1 MISEKVDIKTGGNM
15 KSNWLLMV
23 LISYVLTGSAQE
35 IFLNEIRTNDE
46 STDDGEFIELIGP
59 AGTDLSNWQI
69 EHYNGSGGDIIF
81 SYTIPAGIV
90 LPDDGISD
98 ITGQQIGFLVIK
110 RTDHTVLNFD
120 LEWGTNSLQNGPD
133 GILLRNAAGIRVQ
146 ALSWNGLGDLSGGIP
161 PWRNIGSDQNT
172 DNSLSA
178 PDSVFES
185 SEKDWEYVLPTPG
198 TLNTNQTTGDIS
210 LPVELSSF
218 QAIGGDREVRLVWIT
233 EAELDNLGFIL
244 ERAYDQEG
252 DYVQIASYES
262 LDALKGAGNSSEK
275 RRYEFLDP
283 SVFNDITYWYRL
295 IDVSVQGV
303 HTFHP
308 AVSAMPM
315 APKIDVVDEP
325 PEDKDSPGKF
335 ELTQN
340 YPNPF
345 NPTTIIN
352 FELPITNDVELSI
365 YNVIGQKITTLLR
378 ELKQAGTHQ
387 VKWDATGYASGVYY
401 YKIEAGEFV
410 DVRRMV
416 LLR

>member
-1 MISEKVDIKTGGNM
+1 M
-15 KSNWLLMV
+15 KNRWLLMV

-35 IFLNEIRTNDE
+35 VYLNEIRTNDE

-69 EHYNGSGGDIIF
+69 EHYNGSGGDLIF
-81 SYTIPAGIV
+81 SYTIPEGTF

-120 LEWGTNSLQNGPD
+120 LEWGSNSLQNGPD
-133 GILLRNAAGIRVQ
+133 GILLRHSNGNRIQ
-146 ALSWNGLGDLSGGIP
+146 ALSWNGLGDLSGGEP
-161 PWRNIGSDQNT
+161 PWRDVGSDQNT

-178 PDSVFES
+178 PDTVFEFFQK
-185 SEKDWEYVLPTPG
+185 EWDYVLPTPG
-198 TLNTNQTTGDIS
+198 MLNSNQSTGDIS

-218 QAIGGDREVRLVWIT
+218 RAIGRDREVRLIWIT

-252 DYVQIASYES
+252 DFLQIASYES

-275 RRYEFLDP
+275 KQYEFIDP

-295 IDVSVQGV
+295 IDVSVHGV
-303 HTFHP
+303 HTSHP
-308 AVSAMPM
+308 AVSAIPT
-315 APKIDVVDEP
+315 APKLDVVDDP
-325 PEDKDSPGKF
+325 PEDISSPGKF
-335 ELTQN
+335 QLDQN

-345 NPTTIIN
+345 NPKTIIN
-352 FELPITNDVELSI
+352 YELPITNYVQLSI
-365 YNVIGQKITTLLR
+365 YTTSGKKVTTLVSER
-378 ELKQAGTHQ
+378 KSAGSYQ
-387 VKWDATGYASGVYY
+387 VEWDASDFSSGLYY
-401 YKIEAGEFV
+401 YKIKAGNFV
-410 DVRRMV
+410 DVKKM
-416 LLR
+416 LLVR